1 MPQTSSRGLAVLV
14 CSSYSPQAAGMR
26 LQRGWNAVGARGMR
40 LASRWRS
47 DGELLATGWPHL
59 TASANRA
66 GCSRRQATQE
76 VTSSA
81 PGTREPARRSGA
93 GSNERRQRPQARPS
107 RRAAARLTTA
117 EGRSTTQ
124 PLYRGL
130 RVQAGKRTPP
140 LLPSTPPPL
149 SLPPPPFPCPPPS
162 FPCPPPPSLDPPTP
176 SLEPPP
182 PSLDPSPSF

>member
-149 SLPPPPFPCPPPS
+149 SLTPPPFPCPPPS
-162 FPCPPPPSLDPPTP
+162 FPCPPP
-176 SLEPPP
+176 
-182 PSLDPSPSF
+182 SFP